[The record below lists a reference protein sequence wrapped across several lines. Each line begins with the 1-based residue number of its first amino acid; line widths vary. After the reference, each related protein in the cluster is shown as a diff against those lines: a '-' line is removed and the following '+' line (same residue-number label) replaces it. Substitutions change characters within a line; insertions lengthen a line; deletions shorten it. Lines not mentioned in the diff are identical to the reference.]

1 MRAIDFVSDYGVS
14 LASLHKLGDEITKS
28 LKFETLYDSQDNAFP
43 VHWRS
48 PVSLEPRMLAEFQQT
63 KLAVYNG
70 ADLIVKEPTQRGQE
84 MTIFAFAT
92 VLSLGMVTM
101 AASATAQQ
109 GHGHPHGM
117 DMSTKHGET
126 MPPNAALKPAHGA
139 SIKIISPKPGQE
151 FKGDRVPIRFSLVKG
166 KTGHHV
172 HAYVDGELMGM
183 FESSTGTL
191 TGVKPGM
198 HVLQIRVVEADH
210 KTELDASDEVKF
222 VVK

>member
-14 LASLHKLGDEITKS
+14 LASLHKLGDEITKN
-28 LKFETLYDSQDNAFP
+28 LKFETLYASQDNAFP
-43 VHWRS
+43 GHWRS

-117 DMSTKHGET
+117 DIRPNMAKKCRQMRPLSQRMGPVSRSSRLNRGRSSKEIGYRSGFRASKARRVTMSTPMST
-126 MPPNAALKPAHGA
+126 VNSWACSRAQRAL
-139 SIKIISPKPGQE
+139 
-151 FKGDRVPIRFSLVKG
+151 
-166 KTGHHV
+166 
-172 HAYVDGELMGM
+172 
-183 FESSTGTL
+183 
-191 TGVKPGM
+191 
-198 HVLQIRVVEADH
+198 
-210 KTELDASDEVKF
+210 
-222 VVK
+222 